1 MKPGDAV
8 VYVGPEAV
16 FRGLTGTL
24 VEAEDAATRKRQLHF
39 QPESGAIRPVA
50 CAAEDVRPAAD
61 QEAQSFGNM
70 PVR

>member
-24 VEAEDAATRKRQLHF
+24 IEQEDSATRKRQLHF
-39 QPESGAIRPVA
+39 QPESSAIRPLP
-50 CAAEDVRPAAD
+50 CAAEDVRPAAA
-61 QEAQSFGNM
+61 EHFA
-70 PVR
+70 

>member
-24 VEAEDAATRKRQLHF
+24 IEREDSATRRRQLHF
-39 QPESGAIRPVA
+39 QPESRAIRPLPCEEA
-50 CAAEDVRPAAD
+50 DVRPAIG
-61 QEAQSFGNM
+61 QSA
-70 PVR
+70 